1 MSRRYHVAKLTQ
13 WLYSKVV
20 ICILGAQE
28 HVVSLVTQILR
39 PSQLMKT
46 VILTNLSQDV

>member
-1 MSRRYHVAKLTQ
+1 MSRRYHAAKLTQ

-46 VILTNLSQDV
+46 VIRTNLSQDV